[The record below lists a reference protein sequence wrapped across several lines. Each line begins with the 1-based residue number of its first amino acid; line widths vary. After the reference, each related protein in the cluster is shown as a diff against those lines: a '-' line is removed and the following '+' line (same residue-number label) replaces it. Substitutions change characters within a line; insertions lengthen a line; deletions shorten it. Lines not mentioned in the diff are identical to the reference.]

1 MKTPRQAT
9 RDARQLW
16 RLCQV
21 NGAFDEKR
29 ARMVVDGVLESG
41 RSDGRAVLKRF
52 LRLVKLDRAE
62 RTARVVSAT
71 PLGTDVQ
78 AEVAD
83 GLTRHYGPGIAT
95 TFDVDP
101 ALIAG
106 VQVRIGSDVYDG
118 SVRARLAALATRF

>member
-1 MKTPRQAT
+1 MKTARQAT

-21 NGAFDEKR
+21 NGALDEQR
-29 ARMVVDGVLESG
+29 ARLVVDGVLASG

-52 LRLVKLDRAE
+52 LRLVKLDRAA

-71 PLGTDVQ
+71 PLGADVQ
-78 AEVAD
+78 TEVAD
-83 GLTRHYGPGIAT
+83 GLTRHYGPGITT
-95 TFDVDP
+95 TFAVDP

-106 VQVRIGSDVYDG
+106 VQVQIGSDVYDG
-118 SVRARLAALATRF
+118 SVKARLAALATRF